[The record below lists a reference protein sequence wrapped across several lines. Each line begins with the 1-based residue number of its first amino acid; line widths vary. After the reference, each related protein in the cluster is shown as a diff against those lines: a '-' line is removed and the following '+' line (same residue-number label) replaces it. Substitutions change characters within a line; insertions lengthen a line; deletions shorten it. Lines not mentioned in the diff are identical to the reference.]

1 MTTAND
7 PAEAVRSVGFR
18 ASADAIRALI
28 AHATKSKMS
37 PAQTLLELTGLE
49 KRERLDRCGRWLERT
64 LVTYCSGKCDGVG
77 PRRRASGARARP
89 PRTR

>member
-28 AHATKSKMS
+28 VVTAHL
-37 PAQTLLELTGLE
+37 Q
-49 KRERLDRCGRWLERT
+49 
-64 LVTYCSGKCDGVG
+64 
-77 PRRRASGARARP
+77 
-89 PRTR
+89 